1 MNKEKNLF
9 LTIEKLANNKDVS
22 GIRLLSEQ
30 NNPIDLAEAFSNLD
44 DNLLLFC
51 FRSLKEEQVGE
62 VLSHLD
68 VKSQVIIISDFNRNE
83 LKKIFVKI
91 FNDDL
96 VEIIVNL
103 PEEYTNKILLATNK
117 QRRKE
122 LDQIL
127 QYLENTAGSIMTT
140 EYIYLFQDW
149 TVKQALNQVKN
160 LGQERI
166 ETYSNIYV
174 INREKNLI
182 GVINLSDLIFATAN
196 KKVKSLVKNA
206 PISVDDK
213 SDQEEVAN
221 LMKKYEVKVLPV
233 INKKNQM
240 LGIITIDD
248 ILNIVEEEATEDIHR
263 MAAVAPTFKE
273 YSKTTVWSLFKSRVF
288 WLLILMIAATIS
300 QLVIENN
307 SNSDTTKNI
316 ESGII
321 TLTALIPLMTGTAG
335 NAGGQS
341 GATIIRALS
350 TNDIEIKDYWKVIWK
365 EVVVASLI
373 GSILFFANYLRMI
386 ILGKSIQI
394 SFITS
399 LAVFITII
407 FAKLLG
413 ASLPIFAKKMR
424 LDPAVVAAP
433 LITTII
439 DLSSI
444 VILFYVYRLF
454 IF

>member
-1 MNKEKNLF
+1 MNKVDNLF
-9 LTIEKLANNKDVS
+9 LTLEKIAGNKDVS

-30 NNPIDLAEAFSNLD
+30 NNPIDLAESFSKLD
-44 DNLLLFC
+44 EKLLLFC
-51 FRSLKEEQVGE
+51 LRSLKEDYTGE
-62 VLSHLD
+62 VFSHLD
-68 VKSQVIIISDFNRNE
+68 VKAQSIIVEVFNRTE
-83 LKKIFVKI
+83 LKRIFNKI

-96 VEIIVNL
+96 VEIITNL
-103 PEEYTNKILLATNK
+103 PETLTHKILLAMTK
-117 QRRKE
+117 ERRKQLNE
-122 LDQIL
+122 IL

-140 EYIYLFQDW
+140 EFIFVYLDS
-149 TVKQALNQVKN
+149 TIKQALNQVKG
-160 LGQERI
+160 LGKERI

-174 INREKNLI
+174 LNRDKNLI
-182 GVINLSDLIFATAN
+182 GMLKLSDLIFATSN
-196 KKVKSLVKNA
+196 KKVKSLVHSQ
-206 PISVDDK
+206 PISIADK
-213 SDQEEVAN
+213 ADQEEVAN
-221 LMKKYEVKVLPV
+221 VMKKYEVKVLPV
-233 INKKNQM
+233 IDKNDKM

-248 ILNIVEEEATEDIHR
+248 ILNVVEEEATEDIHR
-263 MAAVAPTFKE
+263 IAAVAPTFHQ
-273 YSKTTVWSLFKSRVF
+273 YSKTTVWTLFKSRVF
-288 WLLILMIAATIS
+288 WLLILMITATIS

-307 SNSDTTKNI
+307 STSGDTKNL

-321 TLTALIPLMTGTAG
+321 AVTALIPLMTGTAG

-373 GSILFFANYLRMI
+373 GSILFFANYVRMI
-386 ILGKSIQI
+386 MLGKSIQI

-413 ASLPIFAKKMR
+413 ASLPIFAKKMK

-439 DLSSI
+439 DLSTI